1 MNDKRKLK
9 AELISELDLIRQQL
23 GQETHTKAELEARL
37 EAVHEERAML
47 EARYQANLALHS
59 TLQYDEVLDQ
69 ILSQVNQIVPHD
81 AACIILTQGD
91 TARVFRWHGYARF
104 GRQDFTSHFV
114 LEIDEIYSLRS
125 ARRLGRPIV
134 IPEATEGDDWVIA
147 SGQDWI
153 QSYIS
158 VPIRVGSQV
167 MGFLNVDSATAGFF
181 SQQDAGRLQA
191 FIVESISALRNAWL
205 YNQARREITE
215 RIKALKKERDF
226 NSAILN
232 ISSALVVVL
241 DAEQR
246 IVRINRACEK
256 ITNYS
261 IDEVAGK
268 QIWDI
273 FTTPDESP
281 DIRAIYDSLTAGH
294 FPSEHESYW
303 VTKNGSQQRISW
315 TSTVLQ
321 DHYGAIDY
329 IISTGFDITE
339 RKQMEEALRQSEE
352 RYALAAL
359 ATNDGLWDWDL
370 KTYEIYFSGRWKA
383 MLGYQEHEIG
393 SDPDEWFNLVH
404 PEDLVLLKQ
413 DISAHLKDSSASL
426 RNEHRMRHR
435 NGEYRWMLTQW
446 LAVRNQDWQPYRL
459 IGSQTDITERKLAEA
474 RLRHAS
480 LHDALTDLPNRILF
494 TERLDRAVEQA
505 SIEKD
510 YKFAVLF
517 LDLDRFK
524 VINDSLGHLVGDQFL
539 IIIADRLKA
548 CLRSGDTVARLGGDE
563 FAMLIENIR
572 DTDEAI
578 TVADRV
584 QSKLSESVQLADQ
597 EIVTSA
603 SIGIALSTTGYESSK
618 DILRDADTTMY
629 RAKARGKARHEVFKS
644 DMADQA
650 MAVWE
655 MESELR
661 SAVENQEF
669 ELYYQPFVS
678 LESGKITG
686 VEALLRWRHPKQGLI
701 TPDKFISLAE
711 ETGLIIPIGEWVV
724 RTACKQA
731 QRWREAGHHALRL
744 GVNVSFRQLQD
755 SRDHPCFADVISRVL
770 ADTQLEAN
778 LLELEITETHPVPL
792 SQYNLSVLKEL
803 KSLGVQIAL
812 DDFGISSSLTVLKQF
827 PIDTLKVDRSFVQD
841 ITNSP
846 DDAIIIDAIIG
857 LAHGLKLNVVA
868 EGVETKEHLAW
879 LRERRCDE
887 VQGFLFSRPL
897 PAHDLGNLL
906 REGADVW
913 DISALTA

>member
-1 MNDKRKLK
+1 MNNKRKLK
-9 AELISELDLIRQQL
+9 ADLIAELDLVQQQL
-23 GQETHTKAELEARL
+23 EQEKQTKAELEARI
-37 EAVHEERAML
+37 EAGHKERVLL

-69 ILSQVNQIVPHD
+69 ILSEVSQIVPHD
-81 AACIILTQGD
+81 AACIILTQGE

-104 GRQDFTSHFV
+104 GRQDFTSPFV
-114 LEIDEIYSLRS
+114 LEIDKIYSLRT
-125 ARRLGRPIV
+125 ARERGHPIV
-134 IPEATEGDDWVIA
+134 VTEVNEGDDWVMA

-167 MGFLNVDSATAGFF
+167 MGFLNVDSATVGLF

-215 RIKALKKERDF
+215 RIRALKKERDF

-232 ISSALVVVL
+232 ISSALVIVL
-241 DAEQR
+241 DADQR

-261 IDEVAGK
+261 IDEVTGK
-268 QIWDI
+268 RIWDI
-273 FTTPDESP
+273 FTTPDESSGVK
-281 DIRAIYDSLTAGH
+281 AIYDKLAAGY

-303 VTKNGSQQRISW
+303 VTKDGSQQHISW

-321 DHYGAIDY
+321 DHQGAVDY

-370 KTYEIYFSGRWKA
+370 KANQIYFSGRWKI
-383 MLGYQEHEIG
+383 MLGYQENEING
-393 SDPDEWFNLVH
+393 DPDEWFNLVH
-404 PEDLVLLKQ
+404 PKDLALLKK

-446 LAVRNQDWQPYRL
+446 LALRDSDWQPHRL

-474 RLRHAS
+474 KLRHAS

-494 TERLDRAVEQA
+494 TERLDRAVERA
-505 SIEKD
+505 SREKN

-539 IIIADRLKA
+539 IIIAERLAA

-563 FAMLIENIR
+563 FAMLIENIH
-572 DTDEAI
+572 DTDEAVI
-578 TVADRV
+578 VADRV
-584 QSKLSESVQLADQ
+584 QSKLAEPVQLAEQ
-597 EIVTSA
+597 EIFTSA

-629 RAKARGKARHEVFKS
+629 RAKARGKARHEVFKT

-661 SAVENQEF
+661 YAVENQEF

-678 LESGKITG
+678 LDSGQITG
-686 VEALLRWRHPKQGLI
+686 VEALLRWRHPKQGI
-701 TPDKFISLAE
+701 IAPDKFITLAE

-724 RTACKQA
+724 GAACRQA
-731 QRWREAGHHALRL
+731 QQWHEAGYDSLRL
-744 GVNVSFRQLQD
+744 AINVSFRQLQD
-755 SRDHPCFADVISRVL
+755 SREHPCFTDLISGVL
-770 ADTQLEAN
+770 ADTKLEAN
-778 LLELEITETHPVPL
+778 LLELEITETHPVPF
-792 SQYNLSVLKEL
+792 SRYNLAVLKEL
-803 KSLGVQIAL
+803 KNLGVQIAL

-827 PIDTLKVDRSFVQD
+827 P
-841 ITNSP
+841 N
-846 DDAIIIDAIIG
+846 
-857 LAHGLKLNVVA
+857 
-868 EGVETKEHLAW
+868 
-879 LRERRCDE
+879 
-887 VQGFLFSRPL
+887 
-897 PAHDLGNLL
+897 
-906 REGADVW
+906 
-913 DISALTA
+913 